1 MMIKLIESENPSN
14 HWRFLDV
21 KNKVVMDMGCSFWD
35 STWNEGWLSSTEYF
49 VDRGA
54 KKVVGF
60 DEAQHDV
67 DRYHQLYNGDER
79 YDIFRLKLTE
89 HMTLQR
95 LLNIHKPQVIK
106 CDIEGAEINFLHIDD
121 LEGVEQ
127 IAIEYHNGPT
137 KLMCETMMPLWGF
150 ENIELYQLHNNPIE
164 SAGVYNAWR

>member
-1 MMIKLIESENPSN
+1 MEIKYITSENPSD

-21 KNKVVMDMGCSFWD
+21 KYKVVMDMGCSFWD
-35 STWNEGWLSSTEYF
+35 STWHDDWLSSTEYF
-49 VDRGA
+49 VDKGA

-60 DEAQHDV
+60 DEAQHDI
-67 DRYHQLYNGDER
+67 DKYHQLYNGDER
-79 YDIFRLKLTE
+79 YDIFKLRLDDPI
-89 HMTLQR
+89 TLQR

-106 CDIEGAEINFLHIDD
+106 CDIEGAEINFLHIDN

-150 ENIELYQLHNNPIE
+150 TNIELYKLGENPIE
-164 SAGVYNAWR
+164 SAGVYNAWK